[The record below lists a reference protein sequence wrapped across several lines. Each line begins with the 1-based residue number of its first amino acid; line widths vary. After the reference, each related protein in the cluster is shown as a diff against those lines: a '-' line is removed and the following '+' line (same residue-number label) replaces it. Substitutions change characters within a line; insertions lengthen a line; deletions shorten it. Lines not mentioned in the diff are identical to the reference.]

1 MIIISLS
8 ILNEEKMAFN
18 INFRVLTLE
27 TVLKGLKILK
37 MLKLFR
43 FEDGFKYVMRLETT
57 IRKSSLFQVSLM

>member
-1 MIIISLS
+1 
-8 ILNEEKMAFN
+8 MAFN